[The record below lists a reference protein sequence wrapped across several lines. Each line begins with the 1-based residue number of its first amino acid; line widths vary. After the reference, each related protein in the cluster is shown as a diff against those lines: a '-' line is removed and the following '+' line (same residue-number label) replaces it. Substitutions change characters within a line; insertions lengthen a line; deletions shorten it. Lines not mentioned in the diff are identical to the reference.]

1 MDLYVSLDVFIDT
14 LDLYLGTCCSVSFYM
29 FHHIHLRVHA
39 FGIDFYQSVAKGF
52 FVFAVTSFLLSI
64 AI

>member
-1 MDLYVSLDVFIDT
+1 MYFLTHS
-14 LDLYLGTCCSVSFYM
+14 TCFGYM
-29 FHHIHLRVHA
+29 LSCFMVHVRHIHLRVHA